1 MKVIDVHG
9 LHGAIDEI
17 INELNRKNDQ
27 MKNIRHSIQQFI
39 SLEDSLKGKAG
50 KAIREYFEDVH
61 ITFLIYWEMFSE
73 EFEAVLK
80 QIKMELQ
87 SLEPF
92 LSASFERK

>member
-50 KAIREYFEDVH
+50 KAIREYFEDVKPF
-61 ITFLIYWEMFSE
+61 IGDKYVFKKNNTFT
-73 EFEAVLK
+73 
-80 QIKMELQ
+80 
-87 SLEPF
+87 
-92 LSASFERK
+92 